1 MSGTHRL
8 VTCARC
14 ARTRKH
20 HGRGLCGTCRQ
31 WLARHDLLAA
41 YPLTNTRRKRTD
53 TYEDWLELQAQG
65 YTRQHAAD
73 RLGITLGALKQV
85 ITRTQRAQQW

>member
-1 MSGTHRL
+1 MSGGRL

-14 ARTRKH
+14 QRTKTH
-20 HGRGLCGTCRQ
+20 HGRGLCAACRM
-31 WLARHDLLAA
+31 WLTRRGLLDT
-41 YPLTNTRRKRTD
+41 YPLTKRSRVD

-73 RLGITLGALKQV
+73 RLGITLHALEQA
-85 ITRTQRAQQW
+85 ITRTQRAAQW